1 MEAIVEV
8 LSKLVK
14 LFRLGVSVTWE
25 GGRRANRTYW
35 GLRVRDI
42 KLVWFMGLGEISL
55 LLFSL
60 VLSG

>member
-14 LFRLGVSVTWE
+14 LFRCRVSVAWE
-25 GGRRANRTYW
+25 GRRRANRTYW

-42 KLVWFMGLGEISL
+42 KLIWFMGVGEISL
-55 LLFSL
+55 LFSL
-60 VLSG
+60 MLSG